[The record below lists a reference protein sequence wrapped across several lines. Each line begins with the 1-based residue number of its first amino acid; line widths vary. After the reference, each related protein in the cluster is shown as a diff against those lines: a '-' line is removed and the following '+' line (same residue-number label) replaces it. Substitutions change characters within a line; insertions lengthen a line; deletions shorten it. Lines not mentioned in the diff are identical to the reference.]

1 MFNWFKSSNK
11 ESAPTEQPTWDANT
25 VTMQQ
30 PSGPEAPVTERV
42 VTGQPNQPEQMQM
55 SLRGGGEGE
64 DVCCGV

>member
-11 ESAPTEQPTWDANT
+11 ESAPTQQPTWDANT

-42 VTGQPNQPEQMQM
+42 VTGQPVCV
-55 SLRGGGEGE
+55 LRPPPKSPSSS
-64 DVCCGV
+64 